1 MSASKSKNNDA
12 AYVKYRSFIDLYR
25 KAYPDLKNE
34 ESWKRANWLW
44 TKSKETGSKEIE
56 NEILKLKN
64 KIAAN
69 ESKNLNFWSNFSSP
83 PTKKSRS
90 NPAEQTSS
98 CTITKPCSTN
108 ETTPNQT
115 EEVVK
120 IDDNGDDGGTEVP
133 EAKKPAQEKARHK
146 IAQLTKQITSLTE
159 LRDSGMSSVTVEQI
173 TAVRKELKKEESTLN
188 KLQREAARQRKT
200 REAKRNAIEK
210 VT

>member
-1 MSASKSKNNDA
+1 M
-12 AYVKYRSFIDLYR
+12 
-25 KAYPDLKNE
+25 
-34 ESWKRANWLW
+34 
-44 TKSKETGSKEIE
+44 
-56 NEILKLKN
+56 KN

-69 ESKNLNFWSNFSSP
+69 ESKKLNFWSNFSSP

-90 NPAEQTSS
+90 NPDEKISS

-108 ETTPNQT
+108 ETAPNRS
-115 EEVVK
+115 EEVVT
-120 IDDNGDDGGTEVP
+120 INDNGENGDTEVS

-173 TAVRKELKKEESTLN
+173 TAVRKELKKEELTLS